1 MLPVNAGTMADLKIR
16 YSDRIRPS
24 ARFHEKPRPLDA
36 VDWQKPVSAS
46 YEPLP
51 LHFSILSEPTMSIV
65 HIVAVLAIMQFILF
79 GLLVG
84 KAREQHGVKAPAVH
98 GNEEFERVYR
108 VQMNTLEQLICFL
121 PALFMASA
129 YWSPTLMA
137 LIGCVYL
144 AGRFIYSNAYV
155 ADPNKRGLGFAL
167 TILPT
172 VILLA
177 AALLGAI
184 MASF

>member
-1 MLPVNAGTMADLKIR
+1 
-16 YSDRIRPS
+16 
-24 ARFHEKPRPLDA
+24 
-36 VDWQKPVSAS
+36 
-46 YEPLP
+46 
-51 LHFSILSEPTMSIV
+51 MSIV
-65 HIVAVLAIMQFILF
+65 HIVAVLAVMQFILF
-79 GLLVG
+79 AILVG
-84 KAREQHGVKAPAVH
+84 KAREQHGEHGVKAPAVH
-98 GNEEFERVYR
+98 GNETFERIYR

-129 YWSPTLMA
+129 YWSPSLMA

-155 ADPNKRGLGFAL
+155 ADPKKRSLGFAL

-172 VILLA
+172 IILLL